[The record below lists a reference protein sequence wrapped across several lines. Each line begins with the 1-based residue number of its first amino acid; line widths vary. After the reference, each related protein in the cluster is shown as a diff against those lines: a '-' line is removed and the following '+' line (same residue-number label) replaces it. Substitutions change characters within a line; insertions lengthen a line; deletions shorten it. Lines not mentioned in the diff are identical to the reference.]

1 MKVPFLQK
9 SDIAEKASD
18 LIQDYQALLGRA
30 VSPPIPVED
39 IIERH
44 LKLNLDYIDFTEPP
58 DMKIDMKNVFGA
70 TYVRR
75 RLIAIS
81 KNLLNDTN
89 EGRLCFTCA
98 HETGHWVLHS
108 SLIETA
114 ARTGRETGTGAEAV
128 FCREKDARTPA
139 EWQADYFAS
148 CLLMPEEAVRAAF
161 KTVFGS
167 EALDMYNIKQTFPS
181 TPFHF
186 DICVENWR
194 LVAEAVRLAGDFL
207 NVSKQAM
214 IIRLQNL
221 GLIINHTGRIMT
233 WHRHERSI

>member
-9 SDIAEKASD
+9 SDIADKAVD
-18 LIQDYQALLGRA
+18 LIQSYQARLGRA

-44 LKLNLDYIDFTEPP
+44 LKLNLDYVDFTEAT
-58 DMKIDMKNVFGA
+58 DLKNDMKNVFGA
-70 TYVRR
+70 TYVGR

-81 KNLLNDTN
+81 KILLNDKN

-98 HETGHWVLHS
+98 HEAGHWVLHS

-114 ARTGRETGTGAEAV
+114 ARTGREPRTGAEAV

-139 EWQADYFAS
+139 EWQADYFAA
-148 CLLMPEEAVRAAF
+148 CLLLPEEAVRAAF
-161 KTVFGS
+161 KTVFGD
-167 EALDMYNIKQTFPS
+167 EALELYNVKKMFPS

-194 LVAEAVRLAGDFL
+194 LVAEAVRQAGDFS

-221 GLIINHTGRIMT
+221 GLLINHTARRMT
-233 WHRHERSI
+233 WHHHERPA

>member
-9 SDIAEKASD
+9 TDIAEKASD
-18 LIQDYQALLGRA
+18 LIQGYQAALGRA
-30 VSPPIPVED
+30 VPPPIPVED
-39 IIERH
+39 IIERY
-44 LKLNLDYIDFTEPP
+44 LKLNLDYIDFTETP
-58 DMKIDMKNVFGA
+58 DMKNVFGA

-81 KNLLNDTN
+81 RTLLNDKN

-114 ARTGRETGTGAEAV
+114 AGTGRETGAGAEAV

-148 CLLMPEEAVRAAF
+148 CLLMPEEEVRAAF
-161 KTVFGS
+161 TTAFGS
-167 EALDMYNIKQTFPS
+167 DVLDIYNIKKTFPS

-194 LVAEAVRLAGDFL
+194 LVAEAVRQAGDFS

-221 GLIINHTGRIMT
+221 GLIINHTGRIMK
-233 WHRHERSI
+233 WHHHERPI